1 MADQI
6 STVSIA
12 RVSSVQIH
20 RPPMSARGLGRVKT
34 LLRHAAANNSFAIE
48 AYEERRIQSGNR

>member
-1 MADQI
+1 ML
-6 STVSIA
+6 VSA
-12 RVSSVQIH
+12 WSE
-20 RPPMSARGLGRVKT
+20 MGLGRVKT